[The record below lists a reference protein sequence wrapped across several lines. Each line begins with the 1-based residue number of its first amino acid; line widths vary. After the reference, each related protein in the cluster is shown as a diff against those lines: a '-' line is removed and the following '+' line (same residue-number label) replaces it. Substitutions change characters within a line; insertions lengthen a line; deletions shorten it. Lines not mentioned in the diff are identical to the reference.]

1 MSSVDLG
8 TAPLSRLFLRYVT
21 PTVAA
26 MLVTGIYVTIDGIFV
41 GHILGQDGLAGMMLA
56 YPICAVLY
64 AVGAL
69 IGMGSSS
76 LASFYLGKG
85 EQARARHIVGNA
97 LVMVLIASALLAFIG
112 IRYGKAMLVWMG
124 AQGVIF
130 DAGFAYLQWYAWLGV
145 FAVLSMAFTALLR
158 NDGRPGLTTWILV
171 GGGVLNVLLDY
182 LLMAVIPW
190 GLAGAAI
197 ATMLS
202 QAVTG
207 GLCLWHF
214 FTPRSQLRIRWDT
227 LVPDW
232 RLMGETLRL
241 GVSSFLM
248 YLYLSVVLA
257 LHNKAL
263 LAVGTSL
270 HVAAYGVI
278 SYSEAFFYLIFEGIA
293 MGIQPIASFN
303 AGAGNW
309 CAGAAGAQ
317 PGIGSDHGGGTV
329 RDDPAVS
336 VAGGSGLSVCGGQC
350 CPVAGGE
357 PRYLA
362 LLLGAAHGRL
372 AAGGGHLLPGH
383 QPGPH
388 RFPAHRRQAGAD
400 RRFPVGLLLPVGSGR
415 CLAGA
420 AHLQHSAGPGDV
432 AGDEQGGAPAQRCL
446 RCGHASMKKVASAA
460 FFILSAPACGQ
471 QVAGLRA

>member
-1 MSSVDLG
+1 MSTVDLG
-8 TAPLSRLFLRYVT
+8 TAPLSRLFWRYVT

-41 GHILGQDGLAGMMLA
+41 GHILGQDGLAGLMLA

-69 IGMGSSS
+69 IGMGASS

-85 EQARARHIVGNA
+85 EQQRAHHIVGNA
-97 LVMVLIASALLAFIG
+97 LVMVVLAAALLAVIG
-112 IRYGKAMLVWMG
+112 INYGDVMLAWMG
-124 AQGVIF
+124 AEGDIF
-130 DAGFAYLQWYAWLGV
+130 TAGLAYLHWYSWLGV

-171 GGGVLNVLLDY
+171 GGGLLNVLLDY

-214 FTPRSQLRIRWDT
+214 FTPRSKLRIGWDT
-227 LVPDW
+227 LLPDW
-232 RLMGETLRL
+232 QLMRETMKL
-241 GVSSFLM
+241 GFSSFLM

-263 LAVGTSL
+263 LAVGSSL

-278 SYSEAFFYLIFEGIA
+278 SYTEAFFYLIFEGIA

-309 CAGAAGAQ
+309 QRVLRIRNLALGVTVVIALCGMVPLYLWPEGAVYLFAGDNATLLPVATLGIWLYFWGLPMEGLLLVGATYFQ
-317 PGIGSDHGGGTV
+317 AINRPRIASLLTGGKLVLIGGFLWGFSALWG
-329 RDDPAVS
+329 
-336 VAGGSGLSVCGGQC
+336 VAGVWLALPACSTL
-350 CPVAGGE
+350 
-357 PRYLA
+357 LA
-362 LLLGAAHGRL
+362 LLMWRAMQQESGSHA
-372 AAGGGHLLPGH
+372 
-383 QPGPH
+383 
-388 RFPAHRRQAGAD
+388 QAG
-400 RRFPVGLLLPVGSGR
+400 
-415 CLAGA
+415 
-420 AHLQHSAGPGDV
+420 
-432 AGDEQGGAPAQRCL
+432 
-446 RCGHASMKKVASAA
+446 
-460 FFILSAPACGQ
+460 
-471 QVAGLRA
+471 

>member
-1 MSSVDLG
+1 MSAVDLG

-85 EQARARHIVGNA
+85 EQATARHIVGNA
-97 LVMVLIASALLAFIG
+97 LVMVLMASAVLTFIG
-112 IRYGKAMLVWMG
+112 IRYGEAMLSWMG
-124 AQGVIF
+124 AEGEIF
-130 DAGFAYLQWYAWLGV
+130 NAGLAYLRWYALLGV

-214 FTPRSQLRIRWDT
+214 FTPRSHT
-227 LVPDW
+227 LTPNW

-241 GVSSFLM
+241 GISSFLM

-257 LHNKAL
+257 MHNKAL

-309 CAGAAGAQ
+309 QRVLRVRNLALGVTLLVALCGMIPLYLWPEGVVYLFAGDNAA
-317 PGIGSDHGGGTV
+317 
-329 RDDPAVS
+329 
-336 VAGGSGLSVCGGQC
+336 LL
-350 CPVAGGE
+350 PVAS
-357 PRYLA
+357 
-362 LLLGAAHGRL
+362 LGIWLYFWG
-372 AAGGGHLLPGH
+372 LPME
-383 QPGPH
+383 
-388 RFPAHRRQAGAD
+388 
-400 RRFPVGLLLPVGSGR
+400 GLLLVGATYFQAINRARIASLLTGGKLVLIGGFLWGFSSLWGVSGVW
-415 CLAGA
+415 LALPTCSTVLVLVLVLVLVMWRA
-420 AHLQHSAGPGDV
+420 MRK
-432 AGDEQGGAPAQRCL
+432 E
-446 RCGHASMKKVASAA
+446 
-460 FFILSAPACGQ
+460 
-471 QVAGLRA
+471 AGLHVPAH

>member
-1 MSSVDLG
+1 MSTVDLG

-26 MLVTGIYVTIDGIFV
+26 MLVTGVYVTIDGIFV

-85 EQARARHIVGNA
+85 EQAKARHIVGNA
-97 LVMVLIASALLAFIG
+97 LVMVLVASAVLAFIG
-112 IRYGKAMLVWMG
+112 IRYGREMLIWMG
-124 AQGVIF
+124 AEGVIF

-182 LLMAVIPW
+182 LLMALIPW

-227 LVPDW
+227 LMPDW
-232 RLMGETLRL
+232 RLMGETVRL
-241 GVSSFLM
+241 GASSFLM

-263 LAVGTSL
+263 LSVGSSL

-293 MGIQPIASFN
+293 MGIQPIAR
-303 AGAGNW
+303 AGNW
-309 CAGAAGAQ
+309 QRVLRVRNLALGVTLAVALCGMIPLYLWPEGVVYLFAGDNAA
-317 PGIGSDHGGGTV
+317 
-329 RDDPAVS
+329 
-336 VAGGSGLSVCGGQC
+336 LL
-350 CPVAGGE
+350 PVAS
-357 PRYLA
+357 
-362 LLLGAAHGRL
+362 LGIWLYFWG
-372 AAGGGHLLPGH
+372 LPME
-383 QPGPH
+383 
-388 RFPAHRRQAGAD
+388 
-400 RRFPVGLLLPVGSGR
+400 GLLLVGAVYFQAINRARIASLLTGGK
-415 CLAGA
+415 LVLIGGFLWAFSSLWG
-420 AHLQHSAGPGDV
+420 V
-432 AGDEQGGAPAQRCL
+432 AGVWLALPTSSTLLVIIMVWAMRQE
-446 RCGHASMKKVASAA
+446 SARHGTA
-460 FFILSAPACGQ
+460 ALS
-471 QVAGLRA
+471 

>member
-1 MSSVDLG
+1 MSALDLG
-8 TAPLSRLFLRYVT
+8 TAPLSRLFWRYVT

-41 GHILGQDGLAGMMLA
+41 GHILGQDGLAGLMLA

-69 IGMGSSS
+69 LGMGSSS

-85 EQARARHIVGNA
+85 EQKRARHIVGNA
-97 LVMVLIASALLAFIG
+97 LVMVLVAAAVLTFIG
-112 IRYGKAMLVWMG
+112 INYGDEMLAWMG
-124 AQGVIF
+124 AEGDIF
-130 DAGFAYLQWYAWLGV
+130 TAGLAYLQWYAWLGV

-171 GGGVLNVLLDY
+171 GGGLLNVLLDY

-214 FTPRSQLRIRWDT
+214 FTPRSKLRIGWDT
-227 LVPDW
+227 LLPDW
-232 RLMGETLRL
+232 QLMLETVKL
-241 GVSSFLM
+241 GFSSFLM

-278 SYSEAFFYLIFEGIA
+278 SYTEAFFYLIFEGIA

-309 CAGAAGAQ
+309 QRVLRIRNLALGVTVAIALCGMVPLYLWPEGAVYLFAGDNA
-317 PGIGSDHGGGTV
+317 T
-329 RDDPAVS
+329 
-336 VAGGSGLSVCGGQC
+336 LL
-350 CPVAGGE
+350 PVAT
-357 PRYLA
+357 
-362 LLLGAAHGRL
+362 LGIWLYFWG
-372 AAGGGHLLPGH
+372 LPME
-383 QPGPH
+383 
-388 RFPAHRRQAGAD
+388 
-400 RRFPVGLLLPVGSGR
+400 GLLLVGATYFQAINRPRIASLLTGGK
-415 CLAGA
+415 LLLIGGF
-420 AHLQHSAGPGDV
+420 LWGFSTLWGV
-432 AGDEQGGAPAQRCL
+432 AGVWLALPTCSTL
-446 RCGHASMKKVASAA
+446 LVLLMW
-460 FFILSAPACGQ
+460 
-471 QVAGLRA
+471 RAMRQESGTHTPV